1 MTNLLTGHTLG
12 IFYLNQIFSLD
23 LRFMKLSS
31 LSSDTGRGRA
41 FLRAALNEQSL
52 EKYFLLFLGD
62 QIRLRESY
70 EEWAFFR

>member
-1 MTNLLTGHTLG
+1 MASMLTRHILS